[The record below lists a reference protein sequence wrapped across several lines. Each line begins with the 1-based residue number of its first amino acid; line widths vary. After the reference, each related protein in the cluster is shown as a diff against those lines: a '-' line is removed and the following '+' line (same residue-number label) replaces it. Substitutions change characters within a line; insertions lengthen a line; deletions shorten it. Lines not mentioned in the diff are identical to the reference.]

1 MKIGAL
7 FLSAILICGIICGCK
22 ENKGA
27 DEISDVSANKVSS
40 STVSMVE
47 STASMVEST
56 VSKVESTV
64 SKVASEAT
72 VTANTDLDPQ
82 KDNDRPSG
90 ETVKIAEIE
99 PKTGVNNGI
108 DVSKWQGK
116 IDWSKVKNAGIDFAV
131 IRIGFRG
138 ENGKIYKDEYADYNI
153 QQASKNGILVGVYF
167 FSTAVN
173 TNEAVEEA
181 EWVRENIKLYS
192 VSLPVVYDC
201 EGFHN
206 SSSRMYNLSNKQIT
220 DNALSFINKIKS
232 LGYDAMFYASKNDLE
247 TAFETN

>member
-40 STVSMVE
+40 STV
-47 STASMVEST
+47 SMVEST

-153 QQASKNGILVGVYF
+153 QQASKNEILVGVYF

-181 EWVRENIKLYS
+181 EWV
-192 VSLPVVYDC
+192 
-201 EGFHN
+201 
-206 SSSRMYNLSNKQIT
+206 
-220 DNALSFINKIKS
+220 
-232 LGYDAMFYASKNDLE
+232 
-247 TAFETN
+247 